1 MRLALL
7 ILLAAAALVAAGCG
21 AVDHISSASAGEA
34 TKGKELFKS
43 TCGSCHTLADAK
55 TTGTVGP
62 NLDDS
67 FVYSKKQGFDE
78 STIRDVV
85 RGQIAYA
92 ESSTGAGIGGR
103 KPPGIEYPGMPDN
116 LLHGQDAVDV
126 AIYVAKC
133 AGTPNC
139 GVK

>member
-1 MRLALL
+1 VRLAFL
-7 ILLAAAALVAAGCG
+7 ILLAASALVAAGCG
-21 AVDHISSASAGEA
+21 AVAHISSESSGDA
-34 TKGKELFKS
+34 TKGKTLFKD

-55 TTGTVGP
+55 TAGTIGP
-62 NLDDS
+62 NLDDA
-67 FVYSKKQGFDE
+67 FVYAKKQGFDE

-92 ESSTGAGIGGR
+92 EPSTGAGIGGR

-116 LLHGQDAVDV
+116 LLRGQDAVDV

-133 AGTPNC
+133 AGTPDC